1 MIPVPS
7 TSIDGSPV
15 LLRDG
20 VRRSFLRYGMH
31 NAVDNKEFNACPMQD
46 AVGLRG
52 SGCVASG
59 QVAAGLD
66 HLCTAAVIL
75 FATLLFVT
83 PAANAK
89 TTEELTGRLRTITTA
104 REAHDLS
111 SEEAKRGYPVHL
123 RVVVTFYD
131 PQVSKK
137 RKGMTVHDAT
147 GSVYVR
153 LDLGYA
159 ESLAAGTLIDLHGIS
174 ALGEFA
180 PVIDHP
186 QFQVIK
192 YAGFPADAPRP
203 SYSHMMFGKYDGQW
217 VEVEG
222 VVHSVA
228 DHGYFVML
236 QLAMDDGSI
245 AVKLIKDAGTS
256 YSSLID
262 AKIRIRGNALPTL
275 NISRQHMIGI
285 HMECPSF
292 SQVRIIEAPPD
303 NPYMLPT
310 LPISKLL
317 RWDMV
322 PILTHRVHVRGRVT
336 LQWPGALVCIQDT
349 TQGICAQ
356 TEQDTRV
363 ANGVLIDVVGFAHA
377 EGNASVLTDAIF
389 SRVDDSAAA
398 PVPAVPVTAEQ
409 ILLGGNESQLIQ
421 IDGQLVS
428 RDPASA
434 DTTLLL
440 TSGKSI
446 YTAILPPGPGGQQT
460 KAWENGS
467 ILRITGICSL
477 QSGAQRRGLSSV
489 EAPPRT
495 FRVLV
500 RSVADVVVVRKPSW
514 WTPAHL
520 VVLLALALSGTL
532 LVLAW
537 VIILRRR
544 IRESEERFRHM
555 ALHDALTGLAT
566 RLLLE
571 DRLNAAMET
580 AKRHQAGLALLM
592 VDLDRFKDI
601 NDTFGHRAGD
611 EVLRVT
617 ADRLLEAVRKS
628 DTVARMGGDEFVVLL
643 PDLHDPL
650 IAVRIAANI
659 VEILAVPISF
669 ESREMPIT
677 VSVGV
682 CASEAGKLDA
692 DTLLKNVDAALYLAK
707 ANGRNCFVVFNPDL
721 AGVPLEQA
729 S

>member
-1 MIPVPS
+1 MV
-7 TSIDGSPV
+7 
-15 LLRDG
+15 
-20 VRRSFLRYGMH
+20 
-31 NAVDNKEFNACPMQD
+31 
-46 AVGLRG
+46 
-52 SGCVASG
+52 
-59 QVAAGLD
+59 
-66 HLCTAAVIL
+66 
-75 FATLLFVT
+75 LLFVK
-83 PAANAK
+83 PAANAE
-89 TTEELTGRLRTITTA
+89 TTKDLTGRLRTITTA
-104 REAHDLS
+104 REAHDLR

-123 RVVVTFYD
+123 RAVVTFYD
-131 PQVSKK
+131 PKTTGK
-137 RKGMTVHDAT
+137 RKGITVHDAT

-153 LDLGYA
+153 LDLGHA
-159 ESLAAGTLIDLHGIS
+159 EPLATGTLIDLRGIS

-186 QFQVIK
+186 QYQVIG

-228 DHGYFVML
+228 DHGYYVML
-236 QLAMDDGSI
+236 QLAMDDGNI
-245 AVKLIKDAGTS
+245 VVKLIKNEGTS
-256 YSSLID
+256 YSSLVD
-262 AKIRIRGNALPTL
+262 AKLRIRGNALPTL
-275 NISRQHMIGI
+275 NLSRQHMIGV
-285 HMECPSF
+285 HVDCPSF
-292 SQVRIIEAPPD
+292 SLVRIIEAPPE

-317 RWDMV
+317 QWDMV

-336 LQWPGALVCIQDT
+336 LQWPGTSVCIQDA

-356 TEQDTRV
+356 TAQDTRV
-363 ANGVLIDVVGFAHA
+363 ANGELIDVVGFAHA

-389 SRVDDSAAA
+389 NRADDSAAA
-398 PVPAVPVTAEQ
+398 PLSAVPVTAEQ
-409 ILLGGNESQLIQ
+409 VLLGGHESRLIQ
-421 IDGQLVS
+421 IDGQLIS

-434 DTTLLL
+434 DITLLL
-440 TSGKSI
+440 TSGKGI
-446 YTAILPPGPGGQQT
+446 YTAILPKGLGGQET

-477 QSGAQRRGLSSV
+477 QSGAQIKGVSLV
-489 EAPPRT
+489 GVQPRT
-495 FRVLV
+495 FRVLM
-500 RSVADVVVVRKPSW
+500 RSTADVDVVRKPSW

-571 DRLNAAMET
+571 DRLNAAVET

-592 VDLDRFKDI
+592 VDLDKFKDI
-601 NDTFGHRAGD
+601 NDTFGHQAGD
-611 EVLRVT
+611 EVLRVI
-617 ADRLLEAVRKS
+617 ADRLLDVVRKS
-628 DTVARMGGDEFVVLL
+628 DTVARIGGDEFVVLL
-643 PDLHDPL
+643 PDLRDPQF
-650 IAVRIAANI
+650 AERIAANI
-659 VEILAVPISF
+659 VETLAVPISY
-669 ESREMPIT
+669 ESHEMPVT

-692 DTLLKNVDAALYLAK
+692 DTLLKNVDAALYRAK
-707 ANGRNCFVVFNPDL
+707 AHGRNCFVAFNPEL
-721 AGVPLEQA
+721 ADVPLDQA